1 MMMKTFRFAAPVVVA
16 LVSAAGSA
24 HAHHVWLE
32 QDASGARFCFGEF
45 GENVRESSPGR
56 LDKFVQPAAK
66 RLTAKGE
73 QPVTLTKGAEGFALS
88 ARAEAGESLV
98 VEETRYPVL
107 QRKDGEKAVRT
118 AWTPAA
124 RWIADFGARP
134 PVLGLDVVPT
144 GRNENGAIELQVTF
158 KAQPLPKAT
167 VSILAASGWVQEH
180 HADERGKLT
189 VTAPW
194 KGAYVVLVRH
204 SDPTPGQRPTAD
216 GSEAYDVASYATTL
230 SFVQP
235 EGLIGPPPPVAA
247 ARRSATPQ

>member
-1 MMMKTFRFAAPVVVA
+1 MLKTLRRTSCLVVA
-16 LVSAAGSA
+16 LVGAAASA

-32 QDASGARFCFGEF
+32 QDAFGSRLCFGEF
-45 GENVRESSPGR
+45 GENVRESSPGL

-73 QPVTLTKGAEGFALS
+73 QPVTLAKGAEGFVLS

-98 VEETRYPVL
+98 AEETRYPVF
-107 QRKDGEKAVRT
+107 QRKDGEKPVRT

-144 GRNENGAIELQVTF
+144 GRNENGTIELLVTF
-158 KAQPLPKAT
+158 KAQPLAKAT
-167 VSILAASGWVQEH
+167 VSILAASGWGQEH
-180 HADERGKLT
+180 RTDEHGKLV

-194 KGAYVVLVRH
+194 KGPYAVLVRH

-216 GSEAYDVASYATTL
+216 GSESYDVASYATTL
-230 SFVQP
+230 SFVQTD
-235 EGLIGPPPPVAA
+235 GLVGPPPPMAA
-247 ARRSATPQ
+247 ARQ